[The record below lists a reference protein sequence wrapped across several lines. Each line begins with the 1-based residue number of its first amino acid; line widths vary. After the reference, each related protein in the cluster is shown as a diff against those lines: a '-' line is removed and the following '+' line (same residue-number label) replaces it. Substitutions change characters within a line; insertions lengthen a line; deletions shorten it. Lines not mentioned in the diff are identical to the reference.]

1 MLMLMRRFCAIMTN
15 AGSQEVFILC
25 SCLAL
30 FQFLRAR
37 TKLSG
42 QLLTD
47 PLDSGAAVVVVQ
59 AVELAHGPEFTTVFP
74 SKRSVRLPPG
84 PRPPAVGQR
93 DKRETC

>member
-1 MLMLMRRFCAIMTN
+1 MN
-15 AGSQEVFILC
+15 SGSQEVFVLCFILI
-25 SCLAL
+25 
-30 FQFLRAR
+30 FLRAR
-37 TKLSG
+37 TKLW

-59 AVELAHGPEFTTVFP
+59 AAEEGRGPQFTAVFP

-93 DKRETC
+93 GKRETC